1 MKSMLIILIALC
13 LLAGCATKWSRPN
26 TTEQEFYQDR
36 FQCEQDA
43 ASMYPVAMSQTS
55 YGNGYQAPTQTNCQ
69 TYGNNTNC
77 STTPGVFIPP
87 VKTVQDANGLNRA
100 MAIRSCLQS

>member
-55 YGNGYQAPTQTNCQ
+55 YGNG
-69 TYGNNTNC
+69 TNC

-100 MAIRSCLQS
+100 MAIRSCLQSKGYSSGK